1 MRRIK
6 LLFYFIA
13 FSLTR
18 PIGLSFE
25 IILSFINLTVNRA
38 EVIKYRWPAF
48 HIARKAAAS
57 ISFGMKAA
65 RSYQSSNTSE
75 NLFTFVSNYVKNVP
89 SSATPEQ
96 NFGARLN
103 FDSNFNYISV
113 SAVEF
118 INLSH
123 MISPMIYLLHFLQQ
137 FFTTITLEN

>member
-6 LLFYFIA
+6 SLFYFIA

-75 NLFTFVSNYVKNVP
+75 NLFTFVSNYVKNFPSP
-89 SSATPEQ
+89 SSASPEK
-96 NFGARLN
+96 NSGARFN
-103 FDSNFNYISV
+103 FDFNFNDKLI
-113 SAVEF
+113 
-118 INLSH
+118 
-123 MISPMIYLLHFLQQ
+123 
-137 FFTTITLEN
+137 

>member
-48 HIARKAAAS
+48 HIARKAAS
-57 ISFGMKAA
+57 MSFGMKAM
-65 RSYQSSNTSE
+65 RSYQSSNTLE
-75 NLFTFVSNYVKNVP
+75 NSFTFVSNYVKNFLSP
-89 SSATPEQ
+89 PAFPEQ
-96 NFGARLN
+96 
-103 FDSNFNYISV
+103 DSILIPILIISV
-113 SAVEF
+113 ST
-118 INLSH
+118 SR
-123 MISPMIYLLHFLQQ
+123 IY
-137 FFTTITLEN
+137 